1 MGIEQDIQQ
10 VKFKSGHQKAGINI
24 IYTASFMN
32 LHTSHVL
39 KQFDITP
46 FQFNVLR
53 ILRGQYPNAI
63 TVNEI
68 ISRMLDKSSNASR
81 IVEKLRAKQLILR
94 RECEQDRRQVDV
106 SITEKGLDLL
116 KEIDQREDEFVFGNG
131 TLTEE
136 EAETLSMLLDK
147 GRIYLE
153 NLNNK

>member
-24 IYTASFMN
+24 IYTASCMN

>member
-1 MGIEQDIQQ
+1 MGIEQDIKQ

-24 IYTASFMN
+24 IYTASCMN

-46 FQFNVLR
+46 PQFNVLR

-81 IVEKLRAKQLILR
+81 IVEKLRAKDLIIR